1 VFLTRELREYI
12 ICHELAHLREMN
24 HSAAFHR
31 LCDSYLGG
39 REASLEKK
47 LREYRWPVMK

>member
-1 VFLTRELREYI
+1 MPADLRRFVV
-12 ICHELAHLREMN
+12 CHELAHLSEMN

-39 REASLEKK
+39 REAELNRAVKAF
-47 LREYRWPVMK
+47 RFPVF